1 MAEYDWGSW
10 IKESEESIKKWIN
23 IKQKLFTIGI
33 YEKVAVSAAQLLY
46 YLLVGA
52 LMVLLVF
59 FLCLALGFY
68 LSDALGSNLKGFGAV
83 SLILLAI
90 LIFVGVIAKNTIKGI
105 IANTMIRELLKNE
118 NIDETI

>member
-10 IKESEESIKKWIN
+10 IKESEDSIKKWVN

-33 YEKVAVSAAQLLY
+33 YEKVAVSTAQLLY

-52 LMVLLVF
+52 LMVLFVF

-68 LSDALGSNLKGFGAV
+68 LSDVLGSNLKGFGAV
-83 SLILLAI
+83 SLIFLAI
-90 LIFVGVIAKNTIKGI
+90 LFLVGVTAKNSIKRI
-105 IANTMIRELLKNE
+105 IANTMIRELIKNE
-118 NIDETI
+118 HIDETI